1 MPSWRDRFD
10 LDLGWRATLCAV
22 AAVIVGLGLVWPE
35 HRVPA
40 IGVICLTVGC
50 WPFLAEALGLRPGSW
65 TRWWLITLRLAA

>member
-40 IGVICLTVGC
+40 IGLVCLTV
-50 WPFLAEALGLRPGSW
+50 R
-65 TRWWLITLRLAA
+65 